1 MSLVKKIDIK
11 YDNFH
16 LLIDQLEIPDQGI
29 TLIQGPSGSGKTTFL
44 RILMGLDQTARKNK
58 DFQWIFKDQDMARL
72 SPKNRKLGVVFQGG
86 ELFPHMTVKENILF
100 HAIARKISERTY
112 MAMLNQYVKIAK
124 MEGKLDQKASTLS
137 GGEKQRV
144 ALLRALIGQPQILLL
159 DEPFSALDPALKKDL
174 KEFLKEIVKI
184 DSQPCLIVSHD
195 EKDAEDLADYVIIFE
210 NGKIQKTYKTIFKGE
225 ANV

>member
-11 YDNFH
+11 FDNFH
-16 LLIDQLEIPDQGI
+16 LLVDQLEIPDQGI

-44 RILMGLDQTARKNK
+44 RMLMGLDQSHRKNK
-58 DFQWIFKDQDMARL
+58 DFEWTFKGEDLAKI
-72 SPKNRKLGVVFQGG
+72 SPQNRKLGVVFQGG

-100 HAIARKISERTY
+100 HAIARKIPEKTY
-112 MAMLNQYVKIAK
+112 AKMLDLYVKIAK
-124 MEGKLDQKASTLS
+124 MEDKLNQKASTLS

-144 ALLRALIGQPQILLL
+144 ALLRALIGQPKILLL
-159 DEPFSALDPALKKDL
+159 DEPFSALDPVLKKDL

-210 NGKIQKTYKTIFKGE
+210 NGKIKKTYSKISKGG

>member
-1 MSLVKKIDIK
+1 MSQVKSIDIK

-16 LLIDQLEIPDQGI
+16 LLVNDLEIPDQGI

-44 RILMGLDQTARKNK
+44 RILMGLDQVARKNK
-58 DFQWIFKDQDMARL
+58 KFQWIFKGEDLAQL
-72 SPKNRKLGVVFQGG
+72 SPQARKLGVVFQGG

-100 HAIARKISERTY
+100 HAIARNIPERTY
-112 MAMLNQYVKIAK
+112 TKMLDLYVKIAK
-124 MEGKLDQKASTLS
+124 MENKLDQKASTLS

-144 ALLRALIGQPQILLL
+144 ALLRALMGHPKILLL
-159 DEPFSALDPALKKDL
+159 DEPFSALDPALKREL

-195 EKDAEDLADYVIIFE
+195 EKDADDLADYVIIFE
-210 NGKIQKTYKTIFKGE
+210 NGKIQKTYSK
-225 ANV
+225 NS

>member
-1 MSLVKKIDIK
+1 MSVVKKIDMK

-16 LLIDQLEIPDQGI
+16 LFVDQLEIPDQGI

-44 RILMGLDQTARKNK
+44 RILMGLDQSAGKNK
-58 DFQWIFKDQDMARL
+58 KFEWIFKGENLAQL
-72 SPKNRKLGVVFQGG
+72 SPRDRKLGVVFQGG
-86 ELFPHMTVKENILF
+86 ELFPHMTVSENILF
-100 HAIARKISERTY
+100 HAEARNIPEKSRPKILAEY
-112 MAMLNQYVKIAK
+112 LKIAK
-124 MEGKLDQKASTLS
+124 MEHKANQKASTLS

-144 ALLRALIGQPQILLL
+144 ALLRALIGHPQILIL

-195 EKDAEDLADYVIIFE
+195 EKDADDLADYVIIFE
-210 NGKIQKTYKTIFKGE
+210 NGKIHKTYRK
-225 ANV
+225 V

>member
-1 MSLVKKIDIK
+1 MSQVKNIDIK

-16 LLIDQLEIPDQGI
+16 LLVDDLEIPDQGI

-44 RILMGLDQTARKNK
+44 RILMGLDQAIRKNK
-58 DFQWIFKDQDMARL
+58 KFQWIFKGEDLAKL
-72 SPKNRKLGVVFQGG
+72 SPKSRKLGVVFQGG

-100 HAIARKISERTY
+100 HAIARKIPEKTY
-112 MAMLNQYVKIAK
+112 TKMLELYLKTAK
-124 MEGKLDQKASTLS
+124 MENKINQKVSTLS

-144 ALLRALIGQPQILLL
+144 ALLRALMGHPKILLL
-159 DEPFSALDPALKKDL
+159 DEPFSALDPALKKEL

-195 EKDAEDLADYVIIFE
+195 EKDADDLADYVIIFE
-210 NGKIQKTYKTIFKGE
+210 NGKIQKTYFKSQT
-225 ANV
+225 